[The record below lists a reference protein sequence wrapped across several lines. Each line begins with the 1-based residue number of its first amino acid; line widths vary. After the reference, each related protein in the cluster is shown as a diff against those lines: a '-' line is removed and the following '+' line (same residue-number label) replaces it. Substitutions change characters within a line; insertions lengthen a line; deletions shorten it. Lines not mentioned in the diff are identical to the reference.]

1 MPSAHILGVGT
12 AVPKHCYK
20 QMDICEGLADA
31 FNNRRAPAVF
41 RATEIETRYSVL
53 EDYDWLLANPDN
65 QTRHQR
71 YIAEAP
77 ALGIKAIRRALEQA
91 SLSLQDIDEFIA
103 VSCTG
108 VDTPG
113 LDILIADELGMSPYL
128 RRSAVVGMGCHAL
141 MPALHQAATIVTAR
155 PQSKV
160 LILTLEICTIHV
172 QHSRSIKN
180 ILGSAL
186 FADGASAAVVGSKE
200 KGLRLLDSLSYSD
213 YQTQTEMSF
222 HPGNTGY
229 KIYLSTRIPALLR
242 QQVPPLID
250 RLLSPHGLN
259 AADIAHWVVHPGGMK
274 IVDYIEEVMGLNAAK
289 LQPARDI
296 LRKYGNMSSAT
307 LLFVLE
313 RVIQQSRPLPGDY
326 GLLIGFGPGV
336 TIEVGLVQW

>member
-1 MPSAHILGVGT
+1 MSSANILGVGT

-20 QMDICEGLADA
+20 QMDICNGLADV

-41 RATEIETRYSVL
+41 RVTEIETRYSVL
-53 EDYDWLLANPDN
+53 KDYDWLLANPDN
-65 QTRHQR
+65 QTRHKR

-91 SLSLQDIDEFIA
+91 QLGLQDIDEFIA

-141 MPALHQAATIVTAR
+141 MPALHQAATIVAAR
-155 PQSKV
+155 PQSNV

-172 QHSRSIKN
+172 QHGRSIKN

-186 FADGASAAVVGSKE
+186 FADGASSAVVGSGK

-213 YQTQTEMSF
+213 YQTQAEMSF

-229 KIYLSTRIPALLR
+229 KIYLSARIPALLR

-250 RLLSPHGLN
+250 RLLLPHGLS
-259 AADIAHWVVHPGGMK
+259 AADISHWVVHPGGMK
-274 IVDYIEEVMGLNAAK
+274 IVDYIEEVMALNAEQ
-289 LQPARDI
+289 LQPSRDI

-313 RVIQQSRPLPGDY
+313 RVIQQSRPTPGDY

-336 TIEVGLVQW
+336 TIELGLVQW

>member
-1 MPSAHILGVGT
+1 MLSASILGVGT

-20 QMDICEGLADA
+20 QMDICEGLADV

-41 RATEIETRYSVL
+41 RVTEIETRYSVL
-53 EDYDWLLANPDN
+53 ENYDWLLANPDN

-77 ALGIKAIRRALEQA
+77 ALGIKAIRQALEQA
-91 SLSLQDIDEFIA
+91 NLSLQDIDEFIA

-113 LDILIADELGMSPYL
+113 LDVLIADELGMSPYL
-128 RRSAVVGMGCHAL
+128 RRSTVVGMGCHAL
-141 MPALHQAATIVTAR
+141 MPALHQAATIVAAR
-155 PQSKV
+155 PQSKTLV
-160 LILTLEICTIHV
+160 LTLEICTIHV

-186 FADGASAAVVGSKE
+186 FADGASAAVVGSAE

-213 YQTQTEMSF
+213 YQTQAEMSF

-229 KIYLSTRIPALLR
+229 KIYLSTRIPNLLR
-242 QQVPPLID
+242 QQVPPLVE
-250 RLLSPHGLN
+250 RLLSPRGLSV
-259 AADIAHWVVHPGGMK
+259 ADIKHWIVHPGGMK
-274 IVDYIEEVMGLNAAK
+274 IVDYIEEVMGLNAEQ
-289 LQPARDI
+289 LQPSRDI
-296 LRKYGNMSSAT
+296 LRQYGNMSSAT
-307 LLFVLE
+307 LLFVLK
-313 RVIQQSRPLPGDY
+313 RVIQQSHPAPGDY

-336 TIEVGLVQW
+336 TIEMGLAQW